1 MIRYTTSYGSQA
13 YWDSLFL
20 LALLASGSLPPTSLS
35 GLNVGLLG
43 LFLLILLFTL
53 GLIIVLVSKIQAS
66 IEQRLIT
73 HFSSGSIKSALLTN
87 GLEAL
92 QISLGLVGLALGC

>member
-1 MIRYTTSYGSQA
+1 MRNVWSLVMHGIIAYDTVTILYLLGSHA

-35 GLNVGLLG
+35 GLNLGLLG

-53 GLIIVLVSKIQAS
+53 GLVIVSV
-66 IEQRLIT
+66 
-73 HFSSGSIKSALLTN
+73 
-87 GLEAL
+87 LEFK
-92 QISLGLVGLALGC
+92 QESDKG